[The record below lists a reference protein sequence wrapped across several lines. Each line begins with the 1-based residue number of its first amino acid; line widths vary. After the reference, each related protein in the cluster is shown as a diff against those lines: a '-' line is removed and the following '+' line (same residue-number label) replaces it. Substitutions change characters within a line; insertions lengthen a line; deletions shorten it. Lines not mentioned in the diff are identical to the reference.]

1 MKLSYILLLLMA
13 LLMEKLQFG
22 MIMEIK
28 TGKVS
33 LGIMNK
39 REYGTIFIP
48 MVKQI
53 LFLIMELD

>member
-1 MKLSYILLLLMA
+1 
-13 LLMEKLQFG
+13 MEKLQFG

-33 LGIMNK
+33 SGIMNK
-39 REYGTIFIP
+39 RAYGTTFTQ

-53 LFLIMELD
+53 LFLIMEPD

>member
-1 MKLSYILLLLMA
+1 
-13 LLMEKLQFG
+13 MEKLQFG

-33 LGIMNK
+33 LGIMN
-39 REYGTIFIP
+39 RRAYGTTFIR
-48 MVKQI
+48 MAKQI

>member
-1 MKLSYILLLLMA
+1 
-13 LLMEKLQFG
+13 MEKLQFG
-22 MIMEIK
+22 MIMATK

-39 REYGTIFIP
+39 REYGTTFIR
-48 MVKQI
+48 MAKQI